1 MTFLRNACI
10 HCTLAKSTRKKHG
23 KRKQLK
29 PKSDD
34 RPVAESDRDDPIA
47 AINDRLEGEVLGI
60 DLWFLNNH
68 VFLITRGIKHR
79 YIHVVP
85 LKGKDKRCVAV
96 GVAGVIK
103 DYQRH
108 RTHLAGVYNSQ
119 DANAREVYGIV
130 SDGEGSFIQAGLDL
144 FPQYGITTLVVA
156 SGDHVKLVERPIRD
170 IKNRIRAKLS
180 ELPFHVED
188 DLIIW
193 LVVNVTNWINVLSS
207 EAKPYSA
214 FRELHGYCL
223 QYRDVVRTAIFDPVV
238 AHRSAA
244 ALVDGQARGEAGLS
258 LGFVPSN
265 PTAIYFYSFDTKQ
278 VKPRS
283 RYVKI
288 KDVDLVSMFGRNRNF
303 APPMIF
309 DKSYSAFR
317 RRQPGVCEPSMRR
330 TAPLPTPTPVASDYY
345 ASDGPSEDGISRLLP
360 NPGSYLTNDV
370 SSEIESPSSG
380 DDYYNVVNAIPEP
393 HDDGLLLVDPVW
405 DKSVADDRWEDDD
418 VFDSPVFD
426 GVVVPKIDMKTESG
440 MYDVELPESD
450 AYDPG
455 VIPDIKLESKELEHL
470 DIVDNNY
477 ELHDYINSELDHDKA
492 KSGDDDE
499 SVSEV
504 PQEPR
509 RSGRKAGPGYSRPL
523 SNCHVDVDV
532 MTLEAMKHL
541 NTVGRIVD
549 SYGLMRQ
556 VWANMGWVKGTKLWN
571 ELATIAIN
579 KELQQVIDYKVFRPT
594 FDCPKDYCMS
604 HDLMDEKADGTI
616 KARLV
621 TGKTA
626 HGSVIE
632 YDVPLFSPTIDS
644 KLIHMM
650 LSVGLMLRNILE
662 VWDVKGA
669 FLQAPM
675 KAKEEVFVRI
685 APHVAKLFVLLNPV
699 WAKYLR
705 RDGSMMVIC
714 DRAWYGT
721 AAASSLW
728 NADIT
733 ETLTGACGYTQHSMA
748 ACLFYRIINGV
759 TSFILLHVDDL
770 GVSFPPDGMERN
782 RVCKILEDKYGVLKK
797 KYGEKVVYVG
807 LEIST
812 GPTKDTFHVG
822 MCDRIVKFAKEFG
835 IDETT
840 KSVCGPA
847 KNVATFNCPTE
858 EQCAQLLDGAG
869 ITKYRSVVMTIHYIT
884 IVQPSIKYLVTWLA
898 TRQSAPSVSDWEKA
912 LHLLVFLYGVR
923 NECVV
928 IGAMEANPTITIYTD
943 AAFDVHR
950 DSKSHSGIAVF
961 ISGARSAVYCTSN
974 KQHCL
979 ARSSCDSEIITLESG
994 TFLGTYFRD
1003 VLDEI
1008 GITCVVVYMEDN
1020 QSCIALVLSG
1030 TQAYDRKERHVI
1042 RRINYMH
1049 EYFELP
1055 SNRSSLVFCP
1065 TLAMI
1070 ADILTKPLAV
1080 DLYMFFSRFLMGYNT
1095 TFDIKFKK

>member
-1 MTFLRNACI
+1 VT
-10 HCTLAKSTRKKHG
+10 
-23 KRKQLK
+23 
-29 PKSDD
+29 
-34 RPVAESDRDDPIA
+34 
-47 AINDRLEGEVLGI
+47 
-60 DLWFLNNH
+60 
-68 VFLITRGIKHR
+68 
-79 YIHVVP
+79 
-85 LKGKDKRCVAV
+85 
-96 GVAGVIK
+96 
-103 DYQRH
+103 
-108 RTHLAGVYNSQ
+108 
-119 DANAREVYGIV
+119 
-130 SDGEGSFIQAGLDL
+130 
-144 FPQYGITTLVVA
+144 
-156 SGDHVKLVERPIRD
+156 VERPIRD

-180 ELPFHVED
+180 ELAFAVPD

-193 LVVNVTNWINVLSS
+193 LAVNVTNWINVLSS
-207 EAKPYSA
+207 DAKPYSA

-288 KDVDLVSMFGRNRNF
+288 KDVDLVAMWGKNRNY

-309 DKSYSAFR
+309 DKSYAAFR
-317 RRQPGVCEPSMRR
+317 RKQPGVCEPAMRR
-330 TAPLPTPTPVASDYY
+330 TPPPPTPTPVASDYY
-345 ASDGPSEDGISRLLP
+345 ASDGPPEDGVPRFLP

-370 SSEIESPSSG
+370 STEVESPSSG
-380 DDYYNVVNAIPEP
+380 SDIHDVVNSIPEP
-393 HDDGLLLVDPVW
+393 VDDGLLLVDPVW
-405 DKSVADDRWEDDD
+405 DKSVADDRWETDDGSD
-418 VFDSPVFD
+418 LPVFD
-426 GVVVPKIDMKTESG
+426 GIVLPTIDAKVESG
-440 MYDVELPESD
+440 MHEVELPDVEL
-450 AYDPG
+450 YDPG
-455 VIPDIKLESKELEHL
+455 VIPDMKLESEELEHL
-470 DIVDNNY
+470 DLVDNNY
-477 ELHDYINSELDHDKA
+477 ELHDHINAELDKEIA
-492 KSGDDDE
+492 NSG
-499 SVSEV
+499 SEQMSGEFPV
-504 PQEPR
+504 PR
-509 RSGRKAGPGYSRPL
+509 RSMRKPGSGYSRPL
-523 SNCHVDVDV
+523 SNYNVDVKV
-532 MTLEAMKHL
+532 MTIEAMKHL
-541 NTVGRIVD
+541 DTEARLVESFGI
-549 SYGLMRQ
+549 MRDT
-556 VWANMGWVKGTKLWN
+556 WAYMGWVKGTKMWN
-571 ELATIAIN
+571 ALADVAIN
-579 KELQQVIDYKVFRPT
+579 KELQQVIDYEVFRPT

-632 YDVPLFSPTIDS
+632 YEVPLFSPTIDS
-644 KLIHMM
+644 KLIHIM
-650 LSVGLMLRNILE
+650 LSFNLMLKNLFE

-675 KAKEEVFVRI
+675 KAKEEVFVRLS
-685 APHVAKLFVLLNPV
+685 PHVAKLFVSLKPV
-699 WAKYLR
+699 WSKFLR

-733 ETLTGACGYTQHSMA
+733 ETLTGACGYIQHSMA
-748 ACLFYRIINGV
+748 ACLFYKVIDGA

-770 GVSFPPDGMERN
+770 GVSFPSNGVERN
-782 RVCKILEDKYGVLKK
+782 RVCRILEDKYGVLKK
-797 KYGEKVVYVG
+797 KQGDKVVYVG

-812 GPTKDTFHVG
+812 GSTKETFHVS
-822 MCDRIVKFAKEFG
+822 MCDRIEKFAKEHE
-835 IDETT
+835 IDVHT
-840 KSVCGPA
+840 KPVCGPA
-847 KNVATFNCPTE
+847 KNVATFNSPSE
-858 EQCAQLLDGAG
+858 EQCANLLDSAG
-869 ITKYRSVVMTIHYIT
+869 ITRYRSVVMTIHYIT
-884 IVQPSIKYLVTWLA
+884 IVQPSLKYFVTWLA

-912 LHLLVFLYGVR
+912 LHLVVFLYGVR
-923 NECVV
+923 KECVV
-928 IGAMEANPTITIYTD
+928 IGAMEASPTITIYTD

-961 ISGARSAVYCTSN
+961 ISGARSAVYCSST
-974 KQHCL
+974 KQHCM

-1008 GITCVVVYMEDN
+1008 GIKSVVVYMEDN

-1049 EYFELP
+1049 EYFALP

-1080 DLYMFFSRFLMGYNT
+1080 DLYMFFSRFLMGFNT
-1095 TFDIKFKK
+1095 TFDVKFEK